1 MFPSLV
7 MREGESGATSPG
19 RRRLREPTVCSR
31 LAGSTTLPTAA
42 DYRAQAARCRRLAD
56 GFWRAD
62 DPTVR
67 LLLEM
72 ALELDAKALEADKA
86 ERGRT
91 C

>member
-1 MFPSLV
+1 
-7 MREGESGATSPG
+7 
-19 RRRLREPTVCSR
+19 
-31 LAGSTTLPTAA
+31 LPTAA